1 MNQTQQII
9 HSICHAHTQDKE
21 QNMYEEVFYSSSYG
35 HFRCS
40 YANRVTH
47 LPIGVFIRTPN

>member
-21 QNMYEEVFYSSSYG
+21 HNMYEEVFI
-35 HFRCS
+35 
-40 YANRVTH
+40 RVH
-47 LPIGVFIRTPN
+47 MVISDAHMLIG